1 MEREKVMQETEYEI
15 DLREIFE
22 MLKNRWLL
30 IVSITCSAV
39 IISGILS
46 FFILTPQYEAGTT
59 LMVNYKTTDSSLM
72 NYTDLQMS
80 QKLVATY
87 SEIVKSERI
96 ADSVIEQL
104 GLDLTANELNS
115 KISVSQVGTTEIL
128 KIAVKDEDP
137 QLAALMA
144 NTVSQVFQQEINKM
158 MEVDNVSTID
168 VAKVPEDPVSPNKV
182 MNLAIAGVL
191 GLMGSIGLVFV
202 LAFLDRTYKTPADV
216 ERHLDLPLIGA
227 IPDMMLEQGK

>member
-168 VAKVPEDPVSPNKV
+168 VAKVPEYPVSPNKV

-202 LAFLDRTYKTPADV
+202 LAFLDRTYKTPTDV
-216 ERHLDLPLIGA
+216 ERHLGLPLIGA

>member
-1 MEREKVMQETEYEI
+1 MQETEYEI

>member
-1 MEREKVMQETEYEI
+1 MERELTMENTEYEI
-15 DLREIFE
+15 DLREIFH
-22 MLKNRWLL
+22 MLQKRWVL
-30 IVSITCSAV
+30 ITGITVSAL
-39 IISGILS
+39 IISATVS
-46 FFILTPQYEAGTT
+46 FFVLTPQYETGTT

-96 ADSVIEQL
+96 ADIVINQ
-104 GLDLTANELNS
+104 LDLEMTANQLNK

-128 KIAVKDEDP
+128 KITVKDEDP

-144 NTVSQVFQQEINKM
+144 NTISQVFQQEINDM
-158 MEVDNVSTID
+158 MDVENVSTID
-168 VAKVPEDPVSPNKV
+168 IAKVPEDPTSPNKK
-182 MNLAIAGVL
+182 MNIAIAGVL
-191 GLMGSIGLVFV
+191 GLMLGVGLVFV
-202 LAFLDRTYKTPADV
+202 LEFLDRTYKTPTDV
-216 ERHLDLPLIGA
+216 ERHLGLPLIGA

>member
-30 IVSITCSAV
+30 IVSITCSALIV
-39 IISGILS
+39 SGILN

-168 VAKVPEDPVSPNKV
+168 VAKVPEYPVSPNKV

-191 GLMGSIGLVFV
+191 GLMVSIGLVFV

>member
-1 MEREKVMQETEYEI
+1 MERELTMENTEYEI
-15 DLREIFE
+15 DLKEIFH
-22 MLKNRWLL
+22 MLQKRWVL
-30 IVSITCSAV
+30 ITGITVSAL
-39 IISGILS
+39 IISAIVS
-46 FFILTPQYEAGTT
+46 FFILTPIYEASTT
-59 LMVNYKTTDSSLM
+59 MIVNYKQNQESVMTY
-72 NYTDLQMS
+72 NDLQTS

-87 SEIVKSERI
+87 SEIVKSQRI

-144 NTVSQVFQQEINKM
+144 NTISKVFQQEINKM

-168 VAKVPEDPVSPNKV
+168 VAKVPEYPISPNKV

-202 LAFLDRTYKTPADV
+202 LAFLDRTYKTPTDV
-216 ERHLDLPLIGA
+216 ERHLGLPLIGA

>member
-1 MEREKVMQETEYEI
+1 MENTEYEI
-15 DLREIFE
+15 DLKEIFH
-22 MLKNRWLL
+22 MLQKRWVLITGITVSAL
-30 IVSITCSAV
+30 IISAIVSFI
-39 IISGILS
+39 
-46 FFILTPQYEAGTT
+46 ILTPIYEASTT
-59 LMVNYKTTDSSLM
+59 MIVNYKQNQESVMTY
-72 NYTDLQMS
+72 NDLQTS

-87 SEIVKSERI
+87 SEIVKSQRI

-144 NTVSQVFQQEINKM
+144 NTISKVFQQEINKM

-168 VAKVPEDPVSPNKV
+168 VAKVPEYPISPNKV

-202 LAFLDRTYKTPADV
+202 LAFLDRTYKTPTDV
-216 ERHLDLPLIGA
+216 ERHLGLPLIGA